1 MNEIDRRTRLFFANA
16 DEDRN
21 NLVSFKEFKTFLKK
35 EPFILEFILKF
46 GVAKQGELGG
56 DFGS

>member
-35 EPFILEFILKF
+35 ETFILEFILKF
-46 GVAKQGELGG
+46 GVAKQGELGE